1 MKMTQRTKIIGVVEM
16 IEKHKLQ
23 DGLKV
28 AVLNDG
34 QNITSNGYTYN
45 RAQSQGLII
54 IISLLYKTLNR
65 VLSYKKEVIA

>member
-28 AVLNDG
+28 ALLNDR
-34 QNITSNGYTYN
+34 QNFTQMNMRTTEYSPKV
-45 RAQSQGLII
+45 S
-54 IISLLYKTLNR
+54 SMP
-65 VLSYKKEVIA
+65 

>member
-28 AVLNDG
+28 AVLNDR
-34 QNITSNGYTYN
+34 QNFTQMNMHTTEYSPKV
-45 RAQSQGLII
+45 
-54 IISLLYKTLNR
+54 LYALMH
-65 VLSYKKEVIA
+65 LSYFSKYRFDY